1 MNPSFWRDKRVLLT
15 GHTGFKGSWLSLWLQ
30 QLGAVVTGYS
40 LPPPTDPSL
49 FDLAGVAAGM
59 TSVTGDVRDYA
70 NLHRAI
76 AEARPEVVIHMAAQ
90 SLVRYSYSHPLE
102 TYATNVMGTAN
113 LLEAIRQTS
122 TARAVLV
129 VTSDKCY
136 ENRELDRGYRENDAL
151 GGHDPYSSSK
161 ACAEIVTTA
170 YHRSYFTRKHAESC
184 VSAVASVRAG
194 NVIGGGDW
202 SADRLVPD
210 IFTAFMQGRPVTIRY
225 PHAIRPWQH
234 VLEPLAGYLLLAE
247 RLWADAQF
255 SGGWNFG
262 PDEAD
267 AWPVARLADRLVAGW
282 GQDACWQHVAGD
294 HPHETSYLRLD
305 SRQARERLGWT
316 PRLPLSKA
324 IEWVVE
330 WYRAYAAGGDMFG
343 LTREQI
349 GRFQETA

>member
-1 MNPSFWRDKRVLLT
+1 MFWRGKRVLLT

-49 FDLAGVAAGM
+49 FELAGVAAGM
-59 TSVTGDVRDYA
+59 ASVTGDVRDYVE
-70 NLHRAI
+70 LHRTIVAG
-76 AEARPEVVIHMAAQ
+76 RPEVVIHMAAQ
-90 SLVRYSYSHPLE
+90 SLVRYSYANPLE

-113 LLEAIRQTS
+113 LLEAVRQTD
-122 TARAVLV
+122 TARVVLV

-136 ENRELDRGYRENDAL
+136 ENRELDRGYHEDDIL

-161 ACAEIVTTA
+161 ACAEIVTAA
-170 YHRSYFTRKHAESC
+170 YRRSYFMQKHTRPSP
-184 VSAVASVRAG
+184 SAVASVRAG

-210 IFTAFMQGRPVTIRY
+210 ILTAFVQDRAAMIRH

-247 RLWADAQF
+247 RLWTDAQF

-267 AWPVARLADRLVAGW
+267 AWPVARLADRLAAAW
-282 GQDACWQHVAGD
+282 GQGARWQHVAGD

-305 SRQARERLGWT
+305 SRRARERLGWT
-316 PRLPLSKA
+316 PHLPLSTA
-324 IEWVVE
+324 LEWVVE
-330 WYRAYAAGGDMFG
+330 WYRAYAAGGDVRG
-343 LTREQI
+343 LTFEQI
-349 GRFQETA
+349 ERFQEAV